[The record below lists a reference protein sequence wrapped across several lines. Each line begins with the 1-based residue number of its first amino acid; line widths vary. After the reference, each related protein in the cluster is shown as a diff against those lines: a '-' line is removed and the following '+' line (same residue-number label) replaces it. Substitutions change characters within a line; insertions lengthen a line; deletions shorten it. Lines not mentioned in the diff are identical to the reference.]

1 MYAVKVVKSAGYF
14 DTILKSLKTAY
25 SKFFGE
31 HMAHHVIVELWKHKG
46 NDKRYALTIYSQD
59 ERLPQLATSVMGS
72 YGLEITKD
80 IDQRVEKERGPIRR
94 EVLGQVRLSVQSP

>member
-14 DTILKSLKTAY
+14 DTILKRLKTAY

-31 HMAHHVIVELWKHKG
+31 HMPHHVIVELWKHKG
-46 NDKRYALTIYSQD
+46 NDERYVLTIYSQD

-80 IDQRVEKERGPIRR
+80 IDRWVEKERGPIRR
-94 EVLGQVRLSVQSP
+94 EVLGRVRLSV